1 MSILAVNPERVHV
14 RGRPSIKACGKNEL
28 STISH
33 PHYIFSPLEE
43 RKEKKINGSF
53 LYSKIWENGLA
64 NAFFVGYSRVFCVCF
79 DYFFLFSFSEAFVF
93 PSLSR
98 IFSWV
103 FTPSSIMQKYTDY
116 RTAHYPFMLALASHE
131 SVTLMQFLF
140 PCQKS
145 QTERDNAG

>member
-98 IFSWV
+98 IFCV
-103 FTPSSIMQKYTDY
+103 GIYPEFNNAKVY
-116 RTAHYPFMLALASHE
+116 RLPHS
-131 SVTLMQFLF
+131 TL
-140 PCQKS
+140 PIH
-145 QTERDNAG
+145 AGSCIT